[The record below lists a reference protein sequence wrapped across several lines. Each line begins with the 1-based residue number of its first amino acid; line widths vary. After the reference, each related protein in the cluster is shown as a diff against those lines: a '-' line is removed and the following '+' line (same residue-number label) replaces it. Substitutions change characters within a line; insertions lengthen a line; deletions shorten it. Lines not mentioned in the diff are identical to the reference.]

1 MKQIKYCLPL
11 MYLLVLCLV
20 FTGCG
25 APAAEPTETRNPDL
39 DVLDYAAVV
48 SGSEDLAS
56 LDRFSNLQ
64 TLDLTGSDCY
74 GDIEDYAAS
83 HPQVSVRYDV
93 QIGDSR
99 YDYAI
104 EQLSLT
110 PENADYDY
118 LMEHL
123 AYLPRLVQLDL
134 PQTTFSAQ
142 QINDL
147 CAAYPELTIGYT
159 VFLLEQEI
167 PSDVAELD
175 LSALQPEQVDSLL
188 EPLSKL
194 MSVTDIYLMN
204 ADNESDLAIS
214 DVRKL
219 MDACPDATFHYSF
232 ELFDHMV
239 STTDEIIEL
248 DEYIGDKR
256 EPQLR
261 EALDI
266 LRNCTY
272 FKLDG
277 SGISNEILAQIRDDY
292 PNTKIVWR
300 VSYGPNKSCFTDTT
314 VVRCV
319 DTLTSK
325 NARNLKYCTE
335 VEYADFGHC
344 GALSDMSFVEYMP
357 NLKLCIIGD
366 SAVSDL
372 TPFASCKNLEYL
384 EIVNCNLI
392 KDLSPLASCTNLKGL
407 NLSYTF
413 SVDDLSPLFGLQNL
427 ERLFMGRH
435 DFDQEMID
443 AAREALPNCWV
454 TDHAEPVAWI
464 GFNYSVGWRL
474 DDEETF
480 ADWYA
485 EIMDIF
491 GYTRT
496 I

>member
-1 MKQIKYCLPL
+1 MAI
-11 MYLLVLCLV
+11 LLLC
-20 FTGCG
+20 FIFSGCG

-39 DVLDYAAVV
+39 DVLEYATVV
-48 SGSEDLAS
+48 SGGEELSA
-56 LDRFSNLQ
+56 LDRYPNLQ
-64 TLDLTGSDCY
+64 TLDLTGSNCY
-74 GDIEDYAAS
+74 ADIAEYAVS
-83 HPQVSVRYDV
+83 HPGIAVRYDV

-99 YDYAI
+99 YDCAI
-104 EQLSLT
+104 EHLSLT
-110 PENADYDY
+110 PENVDFEH

-123 AYLPRLVQLDL
+123 TYLPRLIQLDL
-134 PQTTFSAQ
+134 PQTSLTAQ
-142 QINDL
+142 QLADL
-147 CAAYPELTIGYT
+147 CAAYPELSIQYTIC
-159 VFLLEQEI
+159 LLDQEV
-167 PSDVAELD
+167 SSTAAELD
-175 LSALQPEQVDSLL
+175 LSDIHPEQIDPIL

-194 MSVTDIYLMN
+194 TALGNIYLMN
-204 ADNESDLAIS
+204 EENESELAVS
-214 DVRKL
+214 DVKKL
-219 MDACPDATFHYSF
+219 VDACPNATIHYSF
-232 ELFDHMV
+232 ELFDQTV
-239 STTDEIIEL
+239 STTDEIIEC
-248 DEYIGDKR
+248 DGKYIGDNR

-266 LRNCTY
+266 LKGCTY

-277 SGISNEILAQIRDDY
+277 SGISNEIMARIRDDY
-292 PNTKIVWR
+292 PEKKIVWR
-300 VSYGPNKSCFTDTT
+300 ISYGPNKSCFTDTT
-314 VVRCV
+314 VLRCV

-392 KDLSPLASCTNLKGL
+392 KDLSPLANCVNLKGL